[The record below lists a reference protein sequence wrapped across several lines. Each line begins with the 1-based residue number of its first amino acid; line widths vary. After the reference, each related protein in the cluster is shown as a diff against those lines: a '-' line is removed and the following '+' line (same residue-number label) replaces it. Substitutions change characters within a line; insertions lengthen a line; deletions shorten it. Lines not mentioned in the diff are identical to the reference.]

1 MPPKKS
7 TWKIAG
13 VIGDPI
19 DHSLSPHFQNALFTS
34 CGLKVLYLPFLV
46 KPEHLGKFLKQAKES
61 RFLGLNITIPLKET
75 ILKYLDQIDETAL
88 KIGAVNTVVFRRGLL
103 VGYNTD
109 APGYVQSLKNET
121 GFVPKNKTVLLLG
134 AGGAARAILYILAQ
148 QGAYQIYLANR
159 TVSKAVL
166 LAKRFKRFF
175 PKTAMEPLPLTS
187 HSLSKILP
195 SVDLLVNATSI
206 GMGGTQGTKIPLER
220 LPHRSVISDLVY
232 RPILTPLLSQ
242 AKRRGLKIHPGWG
255 LLLSQG
261 ALSFELWTGIVPRLD
276 IMKKALLDALVLRF
290 INSAPNLFTQ
300 D

>member
-61 RFLGLNITIPLKET
+61 
-75 ILKYLDQIDETAL
+75 
-88 KIGAVNTVVFRRGLL
+88 RGLL

-290 INSAPNLFTQ
+290 INSVTNLFTQ